1 MRGSYPVL
9 APDLVIEIS
18 SPRDTRP
25 QVARKAALYLQAG
38 VQLMWVIWP
47 DSITVEVWQPSSPS
61 RSTTTL
67 RNNDFLDGLHV
78 IPGFQHPVS
87 DIFID

>member
-1 MRGSYPVL
+1 
-9 APDLVIEIS
+9 
-18 SPRDTRP
+18 
-25 QVARKAALYLQAG
+25 
-38 VQLMWVIWP
+38 MWVIWP